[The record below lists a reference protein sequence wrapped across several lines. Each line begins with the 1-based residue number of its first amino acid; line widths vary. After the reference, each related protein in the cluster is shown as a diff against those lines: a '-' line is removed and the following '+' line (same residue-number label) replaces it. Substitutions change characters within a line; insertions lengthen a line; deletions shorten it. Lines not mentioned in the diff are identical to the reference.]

1 MLKPEVK
8 PLTYF
13 VIALILFSLLGL
25 EFPVFVLS
33 RLVDGRGATQIFSW
47 PINWYGAVFHWTVT
61 MLIWGAGALGV
72 YTWVKKRGVLS
83 ALIRF
88 DFDQQDSLVL
98 LVGLLFVIVYQVVYS
113 RLTGLTIPQIWREYL
128 GFQNMYGG
136 QAWVVSIFQNLYYL
150 VEFALVVLMI
160 AFFQRAGEMW
170 TKLNWFPWGALGL
183 GLTWGM
189 IHMVTNPQG
198 ALGVIVWAFFLGIL
212 FNLAKKSF
220 FLTWIVGVLGFII

>member
-1 MLKPEVK
+1 MSKPDIK
-8 PLTYF
+8 PLTYLL
-13 VIALILFSLLGL
+13 IALILFSFLGL
-25 EFPVFVLS
+25 EFPVFLLS
-33 RLVDGRGATQIFSW
+33 RLVDGRGADQVFSW
-47 PINWYGAVFHWTVT
+47 PVNWYGAIFHWSVT

-72 YTWVKKRGVLS
+72 YAWVKKRGVFS
-83 ALIRF
+83 ELIRF
-88 DFDQQDSLVL
+88 DFDQQDSLLL

-113 RLTGLTIPQIWREYL
+113 RLSGLAIPQIWREYQ

-136 QAWVVSIFQNLYYL
+136 QAWIVSIFQNLYYL

-198 ALGVIVWAFFLGIL
+198 ALGVIVWAVFLGIL

-220 FLTWIVGVLGFII
+220 FLTWIIGVLGFII